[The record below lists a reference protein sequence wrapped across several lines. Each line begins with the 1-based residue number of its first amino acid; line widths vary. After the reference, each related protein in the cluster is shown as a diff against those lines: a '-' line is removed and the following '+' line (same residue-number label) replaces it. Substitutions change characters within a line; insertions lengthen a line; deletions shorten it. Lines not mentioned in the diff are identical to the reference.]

1 MDGRDALKKVAKPE
15 TALEMH
21 LKICRPNIYKAPTTS
36 TLCGVKNCG
45 TMVKD
50 SAVLLSIREVSS
62 AVVANVAVVEIPSSI
77 YSLVVVDAIH
87 HHSYRLSP
95 RTELVVKLRL
105 GPHISKSS
113 RRSPSRSHDRS

>member
-1 MDGRDALKKVAKPE
+1 MQSFMDGRDALKKVAQTE

-21 LKICRPNIYKAPTTS
+21 LKICHPNIYKAPTTS

-62 AVVANVAVVEIPSSI
+62 AVVANVAVVEI
-77 YSLVVVDAIH
+77 LCH
-87 HHSYRLSP
+87 L
-95 RTELVVKLRL
+95 
-105 GPHISKSS
+105 
-113 RRSPSRSHDRS
+113 